1 MGPLASARPAA
12 ASAWP
17 IIGQDPEL
25 NLRALD
31 EMKWAY
37 RSPRLRALGFDFGVR
52 ASNRTV
58 GRYLG
63 ELMRAFEARG
73 EPRHIYSFID
83 REHSPDALYELY
95 RGGEQVSTTSSP
107 STMLRHLLWDVN
119 RSVVEETKDLLLFH
133 ASAIEH
139 DGRAAV
145 FPAPMGSG
153 KTTLAA
159 RLVQRGLRYVTD
171 EAVAIDPITLM
182 VRPYPK
188 PLGIDPGSWDVLSD
202 LRPDVDGTLKP
213 FLAEGWYVPPDAF
226 REGAVAP
233 PCSPRFVI
241 APRYERG
248 TTTNLVEMRRSEA
261 LIRLAENSFNIPA
274 FGARRSMAILADVVR
289 SARCYRLTIGDL
301 ADASTMVHEL
311 LDTAHPHRTDEW
323 VS

>member
-1 MGPLASARPAA
+1 MEALAPAGPTA

-17 IIGQDPEL
+17 SIGRDLQN
-25 NLRALD
+25 NLRVLD
-31 EMKWAY
+31 QMMWAY
-37 RSPRLRALGFDFGVR
+37 GGPRLQALGFDFAIR
-52 ASNRTV
+52 ASNGTV

-63 ELMRAFEARG
+63 ELMRAFEVRG

-95 RGGEQVSTTSSP
+95 RDGEQVSSTSSP

-119 RSVVEETKDLLLFH
+119 RSVIEESKGLLLFH
-133 ASAIEH
+133 ASAVEH
-139 DGRAAV
+139 GGRAVV

-153 KTTLAA
+153 KTTLVA

-188 PLGIDPGSWDVLSD
+188 PLGIDPGSWGVLSD
-202 LRPDVDGTLKP
+202 LRPDVDAPLKP
-213 FLAEGWYVPPDAF
+213 FLEEGWYVPPDSF

-233 PCSPRFVI
+233 PCVPGFVI

-248 TTTNLVEMRRSEA
+248 TKTNLVEMRRSEA

-274 FGARRSMAILADVVR
+274 FGARRSMEILAGVVR
-289 SARCYRLTIGDL
+289 SARCYRLTVGDL
-301 ADASTMVHEL
+301 ADACTMVLEL
-311 LDTAHPHRTDEW
+311 LETAHPNRMDE
-323 VS
+323 

>member
-1 MGPLASARPAA
+1 MGPLASAGPTA

-17 IIGQDPEL
+17 SIRRDPETNLHVL
-25 NLRALD
+25 N
-31 EMKWAY
+31 EMLWAY
-37 RSPRLRALGFDFGVR
+37 RGPRLQALGFDFAVR
-52 ASNRTV
+52 ASKGTV

-63 ELMRAFEARG
+63 ELMRAFEVRG
-73 EPRHIYSFID
+73 EPRQLYSFID

-133 ASAIEH
+133 ASAVEH
-139 DGRAAV
+139 GGRAAV

-153 KTTLAA
+153 KTTLVA

-171 EAVAIDPITLM
+171 EAVAIDPVTLM

-188 PLGIDPGSWDVLSD
+188 PLGIDPGSWSVLSD
-202 LRPDVDGTLKP
+202 LRPDVDAPLKP
-213 FLAEGWYVPPDAF
+213 FLEEGWFVPPDAF

-233 PCSPRFVI
+233 PCVPRFVI

-248 TTTNLVEMRRSEA
+248 TATNLVEMRRSEA
-261 LIRLAENSFNIPA
+261 LIRLAENSFNLPA
-274 FGARRSMAILADVVR
+274 FGARRGMEILADVVR
-289 SARCYRLTIGDL
+289 SARCYRLTVGDL
-301 ADASTMVHEL
+301 ADACTTVLEL
-311 LDTAHPHRTDEW
+311 LDTAHPDRTDE
-323 VS
+323 